1 MGFGSP
7 TVPLWLPYVVFTVV
21 LLSLIVVSFARFHA
35 LRGAQYRN
43 SSTHLDTPRLTWT
56 HLDTPRFHALR
67 GAQYRNSS
75 IHLDTPRLTWTH
87 LDTPGH
93 TSIPRPARSSV
104 PQQLDSPG
112 YTPTHLDTPGHTS
125 IPRPARSTVPQQ
137 TAGRRT
143 DIRTQRAQER
153 VGLTH
158 YQSINQSCIFRVVQV
173 IKLLQDPLEVG
184 NNLPGINDNVRERGL
199 EQKCFFKRCRK
210 IVYTNGEF

>member
-1 MGFGSP
+1 MGSGSP

-67 GAQYRNSS
+67 GAQYRNRQ
-75 IHLDTPRLTWTH
+75 LADER
-87 LDTPGH
+87 
-93 TSIPRPARSSV
+93 TSGLNGPKNGSV
-104 PQQLDSPG
+104 LR
-112 YTPTHLDTPGHTS
+112 
-125 IPRPARSTVPQQ
+125 I
-137 TAGRRT
+137 
-143 DIRTQRAQER
+143 IN
-153 VGLTH
+153 
-158 YQSINQSCIFRVVQV
+158 QSINQSCIFRVVQV

-184 NNLPGINDNVRERGL
+184 NNFPGINDNVRERGL
-199 EQKCFFKRCRK
+199 EQNCFFKRCQK

>member
-104 PQQLDSPG
+104 PQQ
-112 YTPTHLDTPGHTS
+112 
-125 IPRPARSTVPQQ
+125 TV
-137 TAGRRT
+137 GRRT